1 MNTDFIID
9 KAVQL
14 REELSVMLEML
25 EIGLY
30 QEGNIE
36 SIINASYD
44 TTSVLVKPETSAELS
59 KFLGEFKI
67 IEGGAAL

>member
-30 QEGNIE
+30 QEGDIE